1 MNAKGDTAFVFPGQ
15 GSQCVGMLKALAADH
30 AQIVETFR
38 EASEVLGYDL
48 WDLTQNGPEEVLN
61 RTAVTQPA
69 LLAADVGCYRAWRA
83 RNGVQPAV
91 MAGHSLGEYAALVCA
106 EAMDF
111 REAVRLVARRGELM
125 QEAVPQGEGA
135 MAAILGLADEAVEA
149 VCRECAQG
157 ETLAAANY
165 NAPGQVVIAGT
176 KAAVD
181 RALIAARAA
190 GARRSIVLAVS
201 APSHCGLMQ
210 GAAREFAETL
220 APVTLKAPVV
230 PVIQN
235 TPVAALSEPDLIR
248 EALVSQLFSPVR
260 WVETIRLVAAW
271 EGMSRIVEC
280 GPGKVLTG
288 LDRRIVDL
296 PCVSLGEPADFAAAL
311 GATGS

>member
-149 VCRECAQG
+149 VCRDCAQG

-201 APSHCGLMQ
+201 APSHCGLMRE
-210 GAAREFAETL
+210 AAQQFAQDL
-220 APVTLKAPVV
+220 AGVALNAPAV
-230 PVIQN
+230 PVIHN
-235 TPVAALSEPDLIR
+235 ATVAALSEPGPIR

-260 WVETIRLVAAW
+260 WVETIRRMAEWDV
-271 EGMSRIVEC
+271 SRILEC

-288 LDRRIVDL
+288 LNKRIVDL
-296 PCVSLGEPADFAAAL
+296 PCASLGEPADFGAAL
-311 GATGS
+311 GVTGP

>member
-125 QEAVPQGEGA
+125 QGAVPQGEGA

-181 RALIAARAA
+181 RALVAARAA
-190 GARRSIVLAVS
+190 GARRSVVLAVS

>member
-48 WDLTQNGPEEVLN
+48 WDLTQNGPEEALN

-83 RNGVQPAV
+83 RNGVRPAV

-149 VCRECAQG
+149 VCRDCAQG

-165 NAPGQVVIAGT
+165 IAPGQVVMAGT

-181 RALIAARAA
+181 RALVAARAA
-190 GARRSIVLAVS
+190 GARRSVVLAVS

>member
-69 LLAADVGCYRAWRA
+69 LLAADVGCYRAGRA

-125 QEAVPQGEGA
+125 QGAVPQGEGA

-181 RALIAARAA
+181 RALVAARAA
-190 GARRSIVLAVS
+190 GARRSVVLAVS